1 MDVTEV
7 EAISLPVN
15 ALRESMEEGGGHEEQ
30 TEASSGGESTQSCD
44 SHVILV
50 VTSTDCSNT

>member
-15 ALRESMEEGGGHEEQ
+15 PLRESVGEGDGHEEQ
-30 TEASSGGESTQSCD
+30 MEASSGGEST
-44 SHVILV
+44 VM
-50 VTSTDCSNT
+50 